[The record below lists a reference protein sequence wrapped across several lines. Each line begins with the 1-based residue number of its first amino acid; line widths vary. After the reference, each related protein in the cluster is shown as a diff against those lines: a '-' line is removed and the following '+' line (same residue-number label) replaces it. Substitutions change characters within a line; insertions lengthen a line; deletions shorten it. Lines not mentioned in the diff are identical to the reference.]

1 MVDALG
7 QYIPD
12 LPERDW
18 ASTREMVLGVVRN
31 VRPQLSSYPDAAL
44 VNAVAHHVDWC
55 VHVEGFDADATVLF
69 RRDVI
74 GAAVAA
80 MPTLRTSSKGRRR
93 SILFRVGEIL
103 GCIPVPSHLPTLAGA
118 TPTTPYS
125 RAEIDELIRWADTQR
140 DRDHKSARALISLGL
155 GAGLPTRDLCAVRA
169 LDVLVEGTRIE
180 IRGSKPRIVTVADE
194 WCEELDG
201 LVRESEDPTLPLF
214 RPTLARS
221 KNLITVFV
229 ARSTS
234 TLLRP
239 SSQRMRS
246 TWLVGNLAV
255 GTPMQDLLAM
265 AGLDSMDALV
275 RYERF
280 LPPPSVAARA
290 GTP

>member
-1 MVDALG
+1 VVDELE
-7 QYIPD
+7 QYVPD
-12 LPERDW
+12 LPEQDW
-18 ASTREMVLGVVRN
+18 ARVRETVLEVVRR
-31 VRPQLSSYPDAAL
+31 VRPQLSSYTDAAL

-55 VHVEGFDADATVLF
+55 VFVAGFDPETSALF

-80 MPTLRTSSKGRRR
+80 MPTSRTSSKGRRR

-103 GCIPVPSHLPTLAGA
+103 GCIPVPSLLPTLAGA

-125 RAEIDELIRWADTQR
+125 TAEIDELIRWVDTQR
-140 DRDHKSARALISLGL
+140 DRDHNSARALIGLGL

-169 LDVLVEGTRIE
+169 LDVFDEGTRIE
-180 IRGSKPRIVTVADE
+180 IPGSKPRIISVADE

-201 LVRESEDPTLPLF
+201 LVHESEDRTLPLF

-234 TLLRP
+234 ALLRP

-246 TWLVGNLAV
+246 TWLVRHLAA

-290 GTP
+290 GKP